1 MMKRQRQL
9 DSLNST
15 RYTGQGQVSTRADKL
30 GSRSKVDSLMTI
42 AQIANGVM
50 DPYTAKVARVSSGYG
65 SVERT
70 VVAQPY
76 DTVDLDFSAA
86 PQSGA
91 ALAAGNQAVWVFRDP
106 LHAYA
111 VSLGNPSANSYVGE
125 VYFQDEPPAVPR
137 LTQTIYNGTTVLMAP
152 AYIEDSDP
160 SNTGLN
166 HPYGDALYAVNGAG
180 RHAFWVDANTTENAI
195 INFTIGASAPT
206 ATTPIPYVVGY
217 YWANSQWVQQG
228 SEPFTGIATGDY
240 AAYTTALR
248 GYYAFEIS
256 QQPIVGASAWDVSCE
271 VTYTSDYFGIRP
283 CPQIESYSDSILR
296 GRVSAA
302 SMLLTYMGATIYDA
316 GQIAAAQFSGGTD
329 WWETYDYTTIADQE
343 GAYDGQLKQGL
354 FGFLKPNDQ
363 NDFKMRDPFYG
374 DNNGNIWTY
383 NCDLNNLNQF
393 MVCNINTSLIDGSYS
408 AGKFRFRVCYG
419 FEYVPRGNW
428 LQSLASANSSEEYTS
443 AMTVVSK
450 STQFYANFPHL
461 AAIAQFLLGAVR
473 TVGAVAARAAP
484 YIATAA
490 QVADAVRTGANL
502 VSKAATSGGA
512 PSVVVRRPAPQVVV
526 MRSAPKPKKR
536 RVRPRRIVI

>member
-15 RYTGQGQVSTRADKL
+15 RYTGQGQVSARADKL
-30 GSRSKVDSLMTI
+30 GSRSKVDSVMTI

-91 ALAAGNQAVWVFRDP
+91 ALVAGSQAVWVFRDP

-111 VSLGNPSANSYVGE
+111 VSLGNPTANSYVGE

-137 LTQTIYNGTTVLMAP
+137 LTQTIYNATTVPVTP
-152 AYIEDSDP
+152 AYVEDSDP

-180 RHAFWVDANTTENAI
+180 RHAIWVDANTSENAI

-206 ATTPIPYVVGY
+206 VLTPIPYVVGY
-217 YWANSQWVQQG
+217 YWANGQWVQQG
-228 SEPFTGIATGDY
+228 SEPFSGIVTGDN
-240 AAYTTALR
+240 AAYITALR

-256 QQPIVGASAWDVSCE
+256 QQPVVSAAAWDITCE
-271 VTYTSDYFGIRP
+271 VTYSSDYFGIRP

-383 NCDLNNLNQF
+383 NCDLCNLNQF
-393 MVCNINTSLIDGSYS
+393 MVCNINTSLIDGSYA
-408 AGKFRFRVCYG
+408 AGKFRFRICYG

-428 LQSLASANSSEEYTS
+428 LQSLASANSSEEYTA

-502 VSKAATSGGA
+502 VSKAATSNGT
-512 PSVVVRRPAPQVVV
+512 SMVVSRRPAPQVVV
-526 MRSAPKPKKR
+526 MRSTAKPKKR